1 MTDKASKVSH
11 ANTHMYKSYKI
22 SNYKLQG
29 LLFQMCMFPF
39 PRFSFPTWRNK
50 NPSEVSS
57 GERDC
62 VGVQKLGKIL
72 PIQSLIIGQISFHTS
87 NTS

>member
-11 ANTHMYKSYKI
+11 ANIHMYKSYKI

-29 LLFQMCMFPF
+29 LLFQMCVFPF
-39 PRFSFPTWRNK
+39 PEFSFPTWRNK

-62 VGVQKLGKIL
+62 VSVQTGGKIL
-72 PIQSLIIGQISFHTS
+72 PIQSPIIGKISFNTS